1 MNFRACLKPTVLLA
15 YLASYANG
23 QTSWCG
29 KNYRPNQP
37 IVLPGGQ
44 FSFPPASTNP
54 LLALRCAQTIRP
66 YVAAEE
72 LDSSQPVSILIDTP
86 VTYSFIDN
94 ANPITIPDLVH
105 AGFLDVTVST
115 DGQILTRGAVPLN
128 ATKHELPFSLAALQ
142 PRTAAYNITC
152 TASRAN
158 LLLWYTGDEPD
169 GTSDPLDATLKTNN
183 LIVSLDGGDGTGG
196 AGYHPVSLVLNCENY
211 YFTYVKSGV
220 HPIPDFGNITV
231 LEQVLDAMQEA
242 GLYLMYDMRHDY
254 MNASSIVEQVDLIK
268 SRANLL
274 LWYTGDEPDGTSDP
288 LDATLKANNLIV
300 SLDGGDGTGGAGYHP
315 VSLVLN
321 CENYYFTQYSSGADI
336 VMQDAYMIGNNV
348 TYSTE
353 YQTAC
358 TPDYGCCGC
367 DNCKGSF
374 EDIST
379 RMDEFYERFLVNGWE
394 RTKTVW
400 TVPQGFGNSQFW
412 TREPTGKEFVVESV
426 LAINHGALGV
436 VSWNDPTTS
445 EIKAYA
451 SLLAKSLKDMTRF
464 IFDPSATFH
473 HVSVLRVDVGMWT
486 VGSETLVLATNLNY
500 EPRNVALKDLGFDIS
515 QATVTQ
521 VLNSGAVVLGA
532 HGSDNDMVNRNAE
545 FSFES
550 TGTGGFIIMQAS
562 LLDVHSQLLPAPD
575 TCFVL
580 PDIIL
585 LAAQAR
591 IHPV

>member
-1 MNFRACLKPTVLLA
+1 MNLRACLKPAVLLA

-37 IVLPGGQ
+37 IVSPGGQ
-44 FSFPPASTNP
+44 FSFPSASTNP

-72 LDSSQPVSILIDTP
+72 LDSNQPVSILIDTP

-152 TASRAN
+152 TAVYGSQAFIATSSLTYLPCPPSDIGSVTKMDLRTGALLAKPANGRGGAYQPVFPIGFYTYYGDYLARNLSILPELASQGFTVVHPVPYFGNVTVLEQVLDAMQEAGLYLMYDMRYDYMNASSVVEQVNFIKSRAN

-211 YFTYVKSGV
+211 YFT
-220 HPIPDFGNITV
+220 
-231 LEQVLDAMQEA
+231 
-242 GLYLMYDMRHDY
+242 
-254 MNASSIVEQVDLIK
+254 
-268 SRANLL
+268 
-274 LWYTGDEPDGTSDP
+274 
-288 LDATLKANNLIV
+288 
-300 SLDGGDGTGGAGYHP
+300 
-315 VSLVLN
+315 
-321 CENYYFTQYSSGADI
+321 QYSSGADI
-336 VMQDAYMIGNNV
+336 VMHDPYMIGNNV

-379 RMDEFYERFLVNGWE
+379 RMDEFYERFFVNGWE

-412 TREPTGKEFVVESV
+412 KREPTGKEFVVQSV
-426 LAINHGALGV
+426 LAINHGAFGV
-436 VSWNDPTTS
+436 VSWNDPTTF

-464 IFDPSATFH
+464 IFDPSATFR
-473 HVSVLRVDVGMWT
+473 HVSVLRVDVGLWT
-486 VGSETLVLATNLNY
+486 VGLETLVLATNLNY
-500 EPRNVALKDLGFDIS
+500 EPRKMTLEDLGFDIS

-545 FSFES
+545 LSFES
-550 TGTGGFIIMQAS
+550 TGTGGFIIS
-562 LLDVHSQLLPAPD
+562 E
-575 TCFVL
+575 
-580 PDIIL
+580 
-585 LAAQAR
+585 
-591 IHPV
+591 